1 MDFLGVTFSMAAGAW
16 EEKEITLQA
25 EENVKLT
32 NCARVALGVISAWE
46 GAKEGAMGHPYSNM
60 VCQGVI

>member
-1 MDFLGVTFSMAAGAW
+1 MAAGTW

-32 NCARVALGVISAWE
+32 NCARVALGVP
-46 GAKEGAMGHPYSNM
+46 KEGAMGHPYSNM
-60 VCQGVI
+60 VFQGVT